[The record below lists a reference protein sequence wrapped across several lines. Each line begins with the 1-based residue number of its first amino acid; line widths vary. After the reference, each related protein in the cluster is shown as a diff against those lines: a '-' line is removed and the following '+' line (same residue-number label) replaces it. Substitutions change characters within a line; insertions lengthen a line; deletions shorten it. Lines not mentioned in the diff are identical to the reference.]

1 MERKAHWEGVYTS
14 RQPTEV
20 SWYQAE
26 PTRSVE
32 LLREAGAG
40 PDTAIIDIGGGDSTF
55 VDAVLAEQLGRVT
68 VLDISGAALARAQ
81 ARLGARASEVSWI
94 EADVTRVQLPAQAF
108 DVWHDRAVFHF
119 LTRAE
124 ERARYVATAAAA
136 LRPGGAL
143 LISTFALEGPTRC
156 SGLEVARYGPLELA
170 REFGPAFA
178 LERSFADVHR
188 TPSGVEQQFT
198 VAVLRRL
205 PAR

>member
-1 MERKAHWEGVYTS
+1 VERKAHWEGVYTS
-14 RQPTEV
+14 RQPTEL

-26 PTRSVE
+26 PTRSIE
-32 LLREAGAG
+32 LLRAVGAG

-55 VDAVLAEQLGRVT
+55 VDAVLAARLGRVT
-68 VLDISGAALARAQ
+68 VLDISAAALARAQ

-94 EADVTRVQLPAQAF
+94 EADVTRVQLPTQAF

-124 ERARYVATAAAA
+124 HRARYVASAA
-136 LRPGGAL
+136 LAIRPGGSL
-143 LISTFALEGPTRC
+143 IISTFALNGPARC
-156 SGLEVARYGPLELA
+156 SGLDVVRYGPAELA
-170 REFGPAFA
+170 WEFGEAFA
-178 LERSFADVHR
+178 LERSLADVHR
-188 TPSGVEQQFT
+188 TPSGVEQRFT

>member
-1 MERKAHWEGVYTS
+1 VERKAHWEGVYAN
-14 RQPTEV
+14 RPATEL
-20 SWYQAE
+20 SWYQAV
-26 PTRSVE
+26 PARSLQ
-32 LLREAGAG
+32 LLRDAGAG
-40 PDTAIIDIGGGDSTF
+40 ADTAVIDIGGGDSTF

-124 ERARYVATAAAA
+124 DRARYVATAAAA
-136 LRPGGAL
+136 LRPGGTL

-156 SGLEVARYGPLELA
+156 SGLEVARYGPEELA
-170 REFGPAFA
+170 WAFGEAFA

-188 TPSGVEQQFT
+188 TPSGVEQRFT
-198 VAVLRRL
+198 VAVLRRV